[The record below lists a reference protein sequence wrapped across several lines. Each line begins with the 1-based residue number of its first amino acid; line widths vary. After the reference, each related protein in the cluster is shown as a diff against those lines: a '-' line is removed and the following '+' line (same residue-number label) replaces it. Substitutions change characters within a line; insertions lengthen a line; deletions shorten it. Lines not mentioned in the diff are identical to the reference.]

1 MKIIAGMKKSLD
13 GVDAPFRLLALR
25 RRKQSITVV
34 IAEESYRLVQRL
46 LNGGGF
52 LQIRKDAGVA
62 QRDLGV

>member
-25 RRKQSITVV
+25 RRKQSITVA

-46 LNGGGF
+46 LNGEGF